1 MPSPGGRALNAMV
14 LSMVWM
20 GFSVMHWLCDE
31 EPMSRIR
38 NALLRAEHHLDTW
51 KHANRDYDKP
61 IFVDA
66 YEGHGADGS
75 VLMRGRVLANL
86 PIRTEADQGMLMN
99 IRDMLRRYASD
110 EVPYAKLDLS
120 LPERTISLETDRDGY
135 YSTEFSWKH
144 DAPSEGS
151 IWHDVTIELCSP
163 TGKKQEDAR
172 FTAPFQYP
180 DERAQLAVICD
191 IDDTVIQTGAQ
202 HLWTHANSVLT
213 NNPYTRKVF
222 AGMPQFLQ
230 GLVQRDGEA
239 VNPMFFLSSSPWN
252 LHRFFQKTFEIH
264 QVPRGTFFLKDFG
277 LEEDHYF
284 KSGHGQHKSEHA
296 RMLMKTYPDLKF
308 VLIGDSGQ
316 QDMEIYEDVIRE
328 SPDRIAACYIRDV
341 TGYGRGKKITEKF
354 RQLERDCGVS
364 VGVFCYDSVHM
375 ATHASLHGLLDEG
388 CLEEVE
394 RVARAERFSQ
404 LEDAL
409 L

>member
-1 MPSPGGRALNAMV
+1 
-14 LSMVWM
+14 
-20 GFSVMHWLCDE
+20 
-31 EPMSRIR
+31 MSLIR
-38 NALLRAEHHLDTW
+38 HALLRAENQLDAW
-51 KHANRDYDKP
+51 RHANRDYAEQP

-66 YEGHGADGS
+66 YEGHGANGS

-86 PIRTEADQGMLMN
+86 PIRSESDQGVLMN
-99 IRDMLRRYASD
+99 IRDMLKRYASD
-110 EVPYAKLDLS
+110 EVPHAQLALS
-120 LPERTISLETDRDGY
+120 VGEETVELETDREGY
-135 YSTEFSWKH
+135 YATQFSWEP
-144 DAPSEGS
+144 DEPGEGS
-151 IWHDVTIELCSP
+151 IWHELPIELRSP
-163 TGKKQEDAR
+163 KGAGQDEAQ
-172 FTAPFQYP
+172 FTACFQYP

-222 AGMPQFLQ
+222 AGMPEFLR
-230 GLVQRDGEA
+230 GLVERDGEV

-264 QVPRGTFFLKDFG
+264 RIPRGTFFLKDFG
-277 LEEDHYF
+277 LEQDHFF
-284 KSGHGQHKSEHA
+284 KSGHGEHKAEHA
-296 RMLMKTYPDLKF
+296 RMLMKTYPHLRF

-316 QDMEIYEDVIRE
+316 QDMEIYEEVIRE

-354 RQLERDCGVS
+354 KQIERDCGVS
-364 VGVFCYDSVHM
+364 VGVFCHDSVHM

-388 CLEEVE
+388 SLEEVE